1 MRVLVD
7 AFSIYI
13 LVVQEFSLFILL
25 ASSTLRVC
33 VRTVKSVE
41 LHDTA
46 LLQLVLGHLLICSL
60 HLLLLLRPLT
70 YFYVVVGIIII
81 AASGVVIGS
90 MQDIT
95 RVLPKMC
102 AVNTVYAT
110 VFIMFL
116 PSLSSA
122 ELR

>member
-81 AASGVVIGS
+81 AASVVVIGS

-95 RVLPKMC
+95 RVLP
-102 AVNTVYAT
+102 
-110 VFIMFL
+110 
-116 PSLSSA
+116 
-122 ELR
+122 